1 MSSGSKR
8 QRCPQTDGK
17 ATETPAHAAA
27 HCASPLRLADM
38 HCHLDWIAQATAVA
52 DEARERGVSLLCT
65 PVTPC
70 DTLAARKRFA
80 THPNVR
86 VGVGLHPWWIEDS
99 AASRSLIDQAVELAS
114 TSSFIGEVG
123 LDFSPAHTA
132 SAHLQ
137 AEAFERLARA
147 CAEHPRPGRT
157 ISIHAVRSAE
167 TALDILERTGLI
179 THAHCIFHR
188 FSGTSDDLARLR
200 AHGCYVS
207 VNERMLATKRGR
219 EYARQMPLGRLLL
232 ETDAP
237 ARAGVATT
245 IDALEGALMR
255 TAAQLSAIHGIEL
268 EQLLDTIAET
278 SARLLNLA

>member
-1 MSSGSKR
+1 MSSGSER
-8 QRCPQTDGK
+8 QRCPQTGGE
-17 ATETPAHAAA
+17 ATEAPAHAAA
-27 HCASPLRLADM
+27 HHASPLRLADM

-52 DEARERGVSLLCT
+52 EEAREHGIGLFCT

-70 DTLAARKRFA
+70 DTLAARKQFT
-80 THPNVR
+80 THPNVH
-86 VGVGLHPWWIEDS
+86 VGLGLHPWWIEDS
-99 AASRSLIDQAVELAS
+99 AAGRTMVDQAVELAG

-137 AEAFERLARA
+137 TEAFERLARA
-147 CAEHPRPGRT
+147 CAERPRPGRT
-157 ISIHAVRSAE
+157 VSIHAVRSAG
-167 TALDILERTGLI
+167 AVLDILEQTGLI
-179 THAHCIFHR
+179 TRAHCIFHW

-219 EYARQMPLGRLLL
+219 EYARQMPLDRLLL

-237 ARAGVATT
+237 ARAGVAVS
-245 IDALEGALMR
+245 AEVLEGALMR
-255 TAAQLSAIHGIEL
+255 TAAQLAAIHGIEL
-268 EQLLDTIAET
+268 KQLLDTIAET
-278 SARLLNLA
+278 SARLLNFA

>member
-1 MSSGSKR
+1 MSGGSER
-8 QRCPQTDGK
+8 QRCLQTDGE
-17 ATETPAHAAA
+17 ATEAPAHAAA
-27 HCASPLRLADM
+27 HHASPLRLADM
-38 HCHLDWIAQATAVA
+38 HCHLDWIAQAAAVA
-52 DEARERGVSLLCT
+52 EEARERGIGLLCT
-65 PVTPC
+65 PVTPR
-70 DTLAARKRFA
+70 DTLAARKHFA

-86 VGVGLHPWWIEDS
+86 VGLGLHPWWIEDS
-99 AASRSLIDQAVELAS
+99 AAGRSLIDRAVELAS

-137 AEAFERLARA
+137 TEAFERLARA
-147 CAEHPRPGRT
+147 CAERPRPGRT
-157 ISIHAVRSAE
+157 ISIHAVRSTE

-179 THAHCIFHR
+179 THARCIFHW
-188 FSGTSDDLARLR
+188 FSGTSNDLARLR

-219 EYARQMPLGRLLL
+219 EYARQMPLDRLLL

-237 ARAGVATT
+237 ARAGVAVS
-245 IDALEGALMR
+245 AEVLEGALMR
-255 TAAQLSAIHGIEL
+255 TAAQLATIRGIEL

>member
-1 MSSGSKR
+1 
-8 QRCPQTDGK
+8 
-17 ATETPAHAAA
+17 
-27 HCASPLRLADM
+27 M
-38 HCHLDWIAQATAVA
+38 HCHLDWIAQAAAVA
-52 DEARERGVSLLCT
+52 DEARERRIGLLCT

-70 DTLAARKRFA
+70 DTLSACKHFA
-80 THPNVR
+80 PHPNVR
-86 VGVGLHPWWIEDS
+86 VGLGLHPWWIEDS
-99 AASRSLIDQAVELAS
+99 AAGRSLIDQAVELAS
-114 TSSFIGEVG
+114 ASSFIGEVG

-132 SAHLQ
+132 SARLQ
-137 AEAFERLARA
+137 TEAFERLARA

-179 THAHCIFHR
+179 THARCIFHW

-200 AHGCYVS
+200 AHGCFIS

-219 EYARQMPLGRLLL
+219 EYARQMPLDRLLL

-237 ARAGVATT
+237 ARAGVSVSVEV
-245 IDALEGALMR
+245 LEGALMR
-255 TAAQLSAIHGIEL
+255 TAARLSAIHGIEL

-278 SARLLNLA
+278 SACLLNLA